1 MKTLVR
7 NVVLSLIMSFL
18 TQPAWSVSPCDNVD
32 RSLTDT
38 SKTVLAPVIA
48 SQLHAKKVDVLQSYR
63 FDGWTILY
71 VNSHDSDET
80 FLLSPTTRSITVTSQ
95 CGVVPRHGMRSKAS
109 ESGHS
114 KTLQVSLGSWLSCF
128 AWHVT
133 SDRDQ

>member
-80 FLLSPTTRSITVTSQ
+80 FLFYSHDPLHTRYITMWGGAAAWNEEQSI
-95 CGVVPRHGMRSKAS
+95 RKW
-109 ESGHS
+109 
-114 KTLQVSLGSWLSCF
+114 TLKNAPGIPPKLASCF

-133 SDRDQ
+133 NDRDQ